1 MNILKLENVVKI
13 YGRGGNATKALDGVS
28 LDVAE
33 GEFVTIMG
41 ASGSGKTTLLNL
53 IASIDSVTGGTICVD
68 GRDITRMSEKELADY
83 RGQKI
88 GFVFQDYNLI
98 DTLTVYENVVLPL
111 TLKNVKPE
119 EIVARADDIMKKFGI
134 GELSGKFPDEI
145 SGGERQRAACARA
158 LISSPSLILADE
170 PTGALDSRNSRNL
183 MQLLRMMNVSFGATI
198 LTVTHD
204 PVVASYASRVLFL
217 RDGRLFNEVPKGEK
231 TDAEFFRE
239 ITDVSASAGGRD
251 DAV

>member
-134 GELSGKFPDEI
+134 G
-145 SGGERQRAACARA
+145 
-158 LISSPSLILADE
+158 
-170 PTGALDSRNSRNL
+170 
-183 MQLLRMMNVSFGATI
+183 
-198 LTVTHD
+198 
-204 PVVASYASRVLFL
+204 
-217 RDGRLFNEVPKGEK
+217 
-231 TDAEFFRE
+231 
-239 ITDVSASAGGRD
+239 
-251 DAV
+251 